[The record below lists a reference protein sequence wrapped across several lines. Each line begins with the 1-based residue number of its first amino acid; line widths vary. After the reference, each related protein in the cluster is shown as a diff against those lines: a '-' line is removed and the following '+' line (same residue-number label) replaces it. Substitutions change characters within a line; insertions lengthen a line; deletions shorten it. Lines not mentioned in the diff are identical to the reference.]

1 MCVYVCRLYQ
11 YKYYIIL
18 YIAFFFVC
26 LSGQLVPLNEERQ
39 RRGGHTKQGS
49 ETKNKDG
56 LNNSEEERK

>member
-1 MCVYVCRLYQ
+1 MCVNYISTS
-11 YKYYIIL
+11 IIL
-18 YIAFFFVC
+18 SYILPFFFVC

-56 LNNSEEERK
+56 LNNAEEERK